1 MKHQAKLLII
11 VLISLIGFT
20 ACDLTRNVPDG
31 KYLLRSNNIDV
42 TDNTNIDK
50 YDLGLIIRQ
59 QPNQRNFY
67 MNVKLRIYNSIDSA
81 KVAHKREL
89 KYQAFECKQEKR
101 KNHIAHINEKRNA
114 KAYKRGDTTF
124 IPKEFHESTFSKV
137 IWKEKVKYKFGQK
150 PIVFDT
156 LLYEKSIEQLGFYL
170 RKRGFYYGNVS
181 GDLTYNEK
189 KRFAYPTYHIQT
201 GPQYIIDSVTY
212 KGASLLKQKHNAYVK
227 ENIEKTGEHPLINKP
242 FDTDY
247 LNNYRELVAK
257 HFRDDQVYKFSSSS
271 ISFSADTNKRTMR
284 VLLTVQ
290 FDDRYVPSEKNKDSL
305 IRIPYVEMEIS
316 KVYFH
321 LSDTMNVNHNFVA
334 QMKEKQLS
342 VYDPIAPQ
350 FLRTTNE
357 IIYDEIPYSKKQL
370 SENKALPGTTNPFR
384 KITVSYNGDEPW
396 IKPSILE
403 LQNYLE
409 QNNKFKEY
417 YLDRSY
423 RSIVQLG
430 IFSSVKPII
439 IEQPGN
445 KLEVHYFLEPAK
457 KQTYGFDPKFT
468 SSAGLLGANAS
479 FNYTNKNIRRGSGKM
494 VLAFGGGFE
503 SQPLVFQD
511 ELGQTVGAGQGRTF
525 NTFEFGPSLKF
536 DLPGLF
542 PTPVTLLGKRQK
554 PRTVLTTAYNIEKR
568 NIFDRSVFQLNYMWK
583 FLVGKTQVFQMGLP
597 GASVIKYVEIKKS
610 AAFQNQLNQINDV
623 FLDATYSNQFIWQ
636 DFKFS
641 YEYNNKDKDF
651 TEGDGRKKRLNTS
664 VYFNSTFDA
673 AGNLL
678 YQFRARQDTLNG
690 QYLLRNQPYSQFIRL
705 DNQLIVSKRV
715 LSESSLH
722 MKLSAGAG
730 LPYKNSATSMPYD
743 YSFFGGGSNDNR
755 GWRARALGPGA
766 YKFHL
771 DTNRLATQIADIRF
785 AGSLEYRFSLG
796 STLKGALFTDFGN
809 IWTFREDQSRLGS
822 QFHWNT
828 FIPQIAISSG
838 LGLRLD
844 LEYFII
850 RLDVGFPM
858 YNPAYAKGA
867 KWVFQDM
874 GSRELYYQEGMNFF
888 NMDLDQVKKIMPKPF
903 LPNYLNFGIGYPF

>member
-1 MKHQAKLLII
+1 MKHQANLLII
-11 VLISLIGFT
+11 VLITLFGLT
-20 ACDLTRNVPDG
+20 ACELTRNVPKG
-31 KYLLRSNNIDV
+31 KYLLRSNTIDV
-42 TDNTNIDK
+42 VDNPEIDK

-67 MNVKLRIYNSIDSA
+67 INVKLRIYNSIDSS
-81 KVAHKREL
+81 KVAKKREE
-89 KYQAFECKQEKR
+89 KYKVFQRKQEKKKAKVER
-101 KNHIAHINEKRNA
+101 INDKRNA
-114 KAYKRGDTTF
+114 KAYERGDSTF
-124 IPKEFHESTFSKV
+124 FPKTYREASFSKV
-137 IWKEKVKYKFGQK
+137 LWKEKVKYKFGQK

-156 LLYEKSIEQLGFYL
+156 LLYEKSIEQLGYYL
-170 RKRGFYYGNVS
+170 RKRGYYYADVH
-181 GDLTYNEK
+181 GDIRYNEK
-189 KRFAYPTYHIQT
+189 KRFVYPTYHIKT
-201 GPQYIIDSVTY
+201 GPQYIIDSVSY
-212 KGASLLKQKHNAYVK
+212 KGAYLLRQKHEAYIKKMK
-227 ENIEKTGEHPLINKP
+227 EESGHHPLINKP
-242 FDTDY
+242 FDTDF
-247 LNNYRELVAK
+247 LNEYRESVAK
-257 HFRDDQVYKFSSSS
+257 FFRDNQVYKFSASS
-271 ISFSADTNKRTMR
+271 ISFSADTNKRNMR
-284 VLLTVQ
+284 VRLVMQ
-290 FDDRYVPSEKNKDSL
+290 FDDRYVPSEQNKDSL
-305 IRIPYVEMEIS
+305 VRIPYVEMEIS
-316 KVYFH
+316 NVYFH
-321 LSDTMNVNHNFVA
+321 LSDTINVKENFVA
-334 QMKEKQLS
+334 KMTEKQLS

-350 FLRTTNE
+350 FIRTTEE
-357 IIYDEIPYSKKQL
+357 IIYDQIPYNKKQRK
-370 SENKALPGTTNPFR
+370 ENHTAPGTIDPFR
-384 KITVSYNGDEPW
+384 KIIVTYNGDKPW

-409 QNNKFKEY
+409 YTNKFKDY

-430 IFSSVKPII
+430 VFSSVKPIM
-439 IEQPGN
+439 IEKPGN
-445 KLEVHYFLEPAK
+445 KIEVHYFVEPAK
-457 KQTYGFDPKFT
+457 KQTYGLDPKFT

-479 FNYTNKNIRRGSGKM
+479 FNYTNKNINRGAGKM
-494 VLAFGGGFE
+494 VIAFGGGFE

-511 ELGQTVGAGQGRTF
+511 QLGQTVGAGQGRTF
-525 NTFEFGPSLKF
+525 NTFEFGPSIKF

-542 PTPVTLLGKRQK
+542 PTPVTLLSKRQK
-554 PRTVLTTAYNIEKR
+554 PRTVLTSAYNVEKR

-597 GASVIKYVEIKKS
+597 GASVIKYVAIKKS
-610 AAFQNQLNQINDV
+610 DAFQNQLNQINDV
-623 FLDATYSNQFIWQ
+623 FLNSTYSNQFIWQ

-641 YEYNNKDKDF
+641 YEFNNDGKYAN
-651 TEGDGRKKRLNTS
+651 EGEIASKRLKPS

-678 YQFRARQDTLNG
+678 YQFKARQDTLNG
-690 QYLLRNQPYSQFIRL
+690 QYLLKNQPYSQFVRL
-705 DNQLIVSKRV
+705 DNQLIVSKRI
-715 LSESSLH
+715 LSGSSIH

-809 IWTFREDQSRLGS
+809 VWTYRQDQSRLGS

-838 LGLRLD
+838 LGIRLD

-874 GSRELYYQEGMNFF
+874 GARETYYQEGMDFF
-888 NMDLDQVKKIMPKPF
+888 NMNLDQVKKIMPKPF